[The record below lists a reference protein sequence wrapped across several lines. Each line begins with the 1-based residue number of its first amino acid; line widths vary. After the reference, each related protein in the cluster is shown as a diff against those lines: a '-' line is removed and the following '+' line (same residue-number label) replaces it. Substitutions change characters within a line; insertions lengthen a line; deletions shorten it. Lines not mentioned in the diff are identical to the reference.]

1 MQFVNIIVHSVEDMN
16 FRVHLQYEFTTL
28 GLDQYLE
35 SLRHTESEELK
46 VRVEIIYSQPFIVE
60 INRNAALSTFVC
72 VLIVNVFTGRE
83 PIEMFVFG
91 SVKQLPIYNI

>member
-46 VRVEIIYSQPFIVE
+46 VRVVLELITVV
-60 INRNAALSTFVC
+60 INHNAARC
-72 VLIVNVFTGRE
+72 
-83 PIEMFVFG
+83 
-91 SVKQLPIYNI
+91 